1 MNAYQQHH
9 SGIVSLNWPPKLRC
23 LAQNVIAWL
32 VSSRFPALAQY
43 AIIAWLASL
52 LMLPQLDPVCYH
64 CLTLHLDTCF
74 NHGLI
79 SKKYNLLDTLFVHSS
94 LMMYPW
100 YPHQRW
106 HQWRTQKIGTDP
118 WYDQLNS
125 VASKRTA
132 CEWGRYATW
141 TWSKTIA
148 TLLIYLLISPYN
160 CLKNQPKKTT
170 FSLEQSLIVFSITIN
185 NTSSFCKCL

>member
-1 MNAYQQHH
+1 MNSYQQHH
-9 SGIVSLNWPPKLRC
+9 SGIVSLNWRPKLRY

-32 VSSRFPALAQY
+32 VSSRFPGLAQY

-52 LMLPQLDPVCYH
+52 LMLPRLDPVCYH
-64 CLTLHLDTCF
+64 FLTLHLDTCF

-106 HQWRTQKIGTDP
+106 HQWHTQKIGTDP
-118 WYDQLNS
+118 WYDQLDS

-132 CEWGRYATW
+132 CEWGRYA
-141 TWSKTIA
+141 KLELEA
-148 TLLIYLLISPYN
+148 KLLLP
-160 CLKNQPKKTT
+160 
-170 FSLEQSLIVFSITIN
+170 F
-185 NTSSFCKCL
+185 

>member
-9 SGIVSLNWPPKLRC
+9 SGIVSLNWRPKLRC

-52 LMLPQLDPVCYH
+52 LMLPRLDPVCYH

-94 LMMYPW
+94 LMMCPW

-106 HQWRTQKIGTDP
+106 HQWHTQK
-118 WYDQLNS
+118 
-125 VASKRTA
+125 
-132 CEWGRYATW
+132 
-141 TWSKTIA
+141 
-148 TLLIYLLISPYN
+148 
-160 CLKNQPKKTT
+160 
-170 FSLEQSLIVFSITIN
+170 LEQILGTIN
-185 NTSSFCKCL
+185 WIQLHQKELPVSEVDTQNLNLKQNYCYPFNLSANLSL